1 MREFAGVLGSLAVP
15 WIAGALGVMAL
26 TRRQAT
32 TLTYAIGYGY
42 LPGALLITLVMRA
55 LDLAGVRWTLATVL
69 LPAIACIVVL
79 AWAARGAERAQAR
92 SDPLVS
98 DGQPTAP
105 ALRALFW
112 ACFTLVSVRLAGLAL
127 EVLWR
132 PLLPWDAWA
141 HWATKARVWYEYGY
155 IAPFVA
161 PAEWFKAGDAM
172 RFVDM
177 NSRYPG
183 TAPLLQV
190 WTNLWLGH
198 WDESLMSAPWIAAA
212 AAFGCAFYAQLR
224 RAGAR
229 PAVAMLFTYL
239 VMSIPFFNIH
249 VAIAGVV
256 DLFVAIAYGM
266 AAMSLW
272 HWTRTRQLADL
283 VLASVM
289 AAVCAAA
296 KIEGSL
302 WALTLLPGLLV
313 AINRRVG
320 LWLVALLATAALLY
334 LALGPT
340 EVTLFGYA
348 LRTRFT
354 NVSLPLLQHMFVM
367 DNWHLLWYG
376 AVIVVALRA
385 RRLFAPEFAPMTV
398 TIVAALAFVVVVFF
412 FSSAAGGV
420 DDETLVNR
428 LPFHM
433 VLALAYYLALLL
445 LEMIPASAAAAVT
458 RTPGSA
464 APAA

>member
-15 WIAGALGVMAL
+15 WIAGALGVLAL
-26 TRRQAT
+26 TRRKAP
-32 TLTYAIGYGY
+32 TLPYVIGYGY

-55 LDLAGVRWTLATVL
+55 LDLAGVRWTLAAVL

-79 AWAARGAERAQAR
+79 AWAARDAARAQVR
-92 SDPLVS
+92 SDLLVS
-98 DGQPTAP
+98 DRQSMAP
-105 ALRALFW
+105 AVRALFW
-112 ACFTLVSVRLAGLAL
+112 ACFALVAVRLAGLAL

-183 TAPLLQV
+183 TGPLLQV
-190 WTNLWLGH
+190 WTNLWLGR

-212 AAFGCAFYAQLR
+212 VAFGCGFYAQLR
-224 RAGAR
+224 RAGAQ

-272 HWTRTRQLADL
+272 HWTRARQLPDL
-283 VLASVM
+283 VLAFVM
-289 AAVCAAA
+289 AAVCAAV
-296 KIEGSL
+296 KVEGSL

-320 LWLVALLATAALLY
+320 LWLLALLATAALLY
-334 LALGPT
+334 LALGPK

-376 AVIVVALRA
+376 AVIVLTLRA

-398 TIVAALAFVVVVFF
+398 TIVVALAFVVVVFF

-433 VLALAYYLALLL
+433 VLAFAYYLALLL
-445 LEMIPASAAAAVT
+445 LEVIPGSTAATVAGGA
-458 RTPGSA
+458 RSA